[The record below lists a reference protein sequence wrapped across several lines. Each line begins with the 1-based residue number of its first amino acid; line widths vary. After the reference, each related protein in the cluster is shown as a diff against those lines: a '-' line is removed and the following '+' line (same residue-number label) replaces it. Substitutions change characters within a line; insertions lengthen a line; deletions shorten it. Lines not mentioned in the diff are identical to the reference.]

1 LFSWYR
7 ETDRR
12 ARRVFWTCLM
22 AWGLDAA
29 DGLVYQYLIPVIIGA
44 LGITLS
50 QAGLIAGV
58 NYFTSALGGWLGG
71 WLCDRYGRAR
81 ILQFTILWFSIFS
94 ALSGFAQSFD
104 QLLTLRALQG
114 LGFGA
119 EWAVGAVLLGEL
131 IRPENRGRVLGTVHS
146 AAALGS
152 GVAALLA
159 GPVAAW
165 IGPEYGWRAVLW
177 MGAIPALLV
186 LFIRRG
192 DDDSDI
198 YKEAKRTR
206 AQGAGIAA
214 IFAPKYIGVTAG
226 AALLALGAQGA
237 GFGVSNYLTT
247 FLVHERALTPSTAGY
262 YVLLNSA
269 GGFFG
274 FLLNGWIG
282 DRLGRRATF
291 RIFAV
296 GFVAAVM
303 LYLYA
308 PLGGAGPALAGCG
321 FIYGFFQF
329 GIYASFGPVFTELFP
344 TELRGAGQSF
354 AYNFGRAMS
363 FVFIQGVAILAAHL
377 TLSLSMMTMG
387 MVGATIAFIA
397 TFLLPE
403 TAGRDLRAVGATVV
417 PDTAET
423 EHAERYQGA
432 GGSRPRASGPAR

>member
-1 LFSWYR
+1 LFSWYSQ
-7 ETDRR
+7 TDRR
-12 ARRVFWTCLM
+12 TRRVFWTCLL

-29 DGLVYQYLIPVIIGA
+29 DGLVYQYLIPVIISA
-44 LGITLS
+44 LGITLA
-50 QAGLIAGV
+50 QAGSIAGV
-58 NYFTSALGGWLGG
+58 NYFTSALGGWIGG

-104 QLLTLRALQG
+104 QLLLLRALQG

-131 IRPENRGRVLGTVHS
+131 IKPENRGRVLGTVHS

-165 IGPEYGWRAVLW
+165 IGPTYGWRAVLW

-192 DDDSDI
+192 DDDSEI
-198 YKEAKRTR
+198 YQELRRKGAPR
-206 AQGAGIAA
+206 ASLTA
-214 IFAPKYIGVTAG
+214 IFAPARLPVTIAT
-226 AALLALGAQGA
+226 AILALGAQGA
-237 GFGVSNYLTT
+237 GFGISNYLTT
-247 FLVHERALTPSTAGY
+247 FLVHERGLSASTAGY
-262 YVLLNSA
+262 FVLLNSA

-274 FLLNGWIG
+274 FLINGWIG

-296 GFVAAVM
+296 GFVAAVT

-308 PLGGAGPALAGCG
+308 PLGAGPALAVCG
-321 FIYGFFQF
+321 FIYGSFQF
-329 GIYASFGPVFTELFP
+329 GIYASFGPFFTELFP

-363 FVFIQGVAILAAHL
+363 FVFIQGVALLAAHL
-377 TLSLSMMTMG
+377 ALSLSMMIVG
-387 MVGATIAFIA
+387 MIGATIAFLA

-403 TAGRDLRAVGATVV
+403 TAGRDLRTVDA
-417 PDTAET
+417 PGSNTAEI
-423 EHAERYQGA
+423 EHAQRYQDT
-432 GGSRPRASGPAR
+432 GGPRPRASGPAR

>member
-1 LFSWYR
+1 MFSWYS

-12 ARRVFWTCLM
+12 ARRVFWTCLL
-22 AWGLDAA
+22 AWGLDSA

-44 LGITLS
+44 LGMTLA
-50 QAGLIAGV
+50 QAGLVAGV

-81 ILQFTILWFSIFS
+81 ILQFTILWFSVFS
-94 ALSGFAQSFD
+94 ALSGFARTFD
-104 QLLTLRALQG
+104 QLLAIRALQG

-131 IRPENRGRVLGTVHS
+131 IRPQNRGRVLGTVHS
-146 AAALGS
+146 AAAIGS

-165 IGPEYGWRAVLW
+165 IGPHYGWRAVLW
-177 MGAIPALLV
+177 MGVAPALLV
-186 LFIRRG
+186 LFVRRG
-192 DDDSDI
+192 DDDSEI
-198 YKEAKRTR
+198 YKEAARAR
-206 AQGAGIAA
+206 AQGPGITA
-214 IFAPKYIGVTAG
+214 IFAPARIAVTAG

-237 GFGVSNYLTT
+237 GYAVSNYLTT
-247 FLVHERALTPSTAGY
+247 FLTHERGLTPSVAGF

-274 FLLNGWIG
+274 FLVNGGIG

-291 RIFAV
+291 RLFAV

-308 PLGGAGPALAGCG
+308 PLGGAGAALAGCG
-321 FIYGFFQF
+321 FVYGFFQF
-329 GIYASFGPVFTELFP
+329 GIYASFGPFFTELFP
-344 TELRGAGQSF
+344 TELRGAGQAF

-363 FVFIQGVAILAAHL
+363 FVFIQGVALLAAHL
-377 TLSLSMMTMG
+377 ALGFSMMTMG
-387 MVGATIAFIA
+387 MAGAAIAFVA

-403 TAGRDLRAVGATVV
+403 TAGRDLRKIGTMTPTSSEVE
-417 PDTAET
+417 D
-423 EHAERYQGA
+423 AERYRAPGRA
-432 GGSRPRASGPAR
+432 RPRASGPAG

>member
-1 LFSWYR
+1 M
-7 ETDRR
+7 
-12 ARRVFWTCLM
+12 FWTCLL

-44 LGITLS
+44 LGITLA
-50 QAGLIAGV
+50 QAGSIAGV
-58 NYFTSALGGWLGG
+58 NYFTSAVGGWIGG

-94 ALSGFAQSFD
+94 ALSGFAQNFD
-104 QLLTLRALQG
+104 QLLIIRALQG

-131 IRPENRGRVLGTVHS
+131 IEPENRGRVLGTVHS

-159 GPVAAW
+159 GPIAAW

-186 LFIRRG
+186 LFIRRA

-198 YKEAKRTR
+198 YKELER
-206 AQGAGIAA
+206 AGAQRVGLAA
-214 IFAPKYIGVTAG
+214 IFAPAQIRVTIAT
-226 AALLALGAQGA
+226 AILALGAQGA

-247 FLVHERALTPSTAGY
+247 FLVHERGLSASTAGY
-262 YVLLNSA
+262 FVLLNSA

-274 FLLNGWIG
+274 FLTNGWIG

-308 PLGGAGPALAGCG
+308 PWSGADPALAGCG
-321 FIYGFFQF
+321 FVYGFFQF
-329 GIYASFGPVFTELFP
+329 GIYASFGPFFTELFP

-363 FVFIQGVAILAAHL
+363 FVFIQGVALLAAHL
-377 TLSLSMMTMG
+377 ALSMSMMIMG
-387 MVGATIAFIA
+387 MIGATIAFLA
-397 TFLLPE
+397 TFLLQE
-403 TAGRDLRAVGATVV
+403 TAGRDLRTVGTPAHN
-417 PDTAET
+417 TAET
-423 EHAERYQGA
+423 KNAQRHQDT
-432 GGSRPRASGPAR
+432 GGPRPRASGPAR

>member
-1 LFSWYR
+1 MLSWYS
-7 ETDRR
+7 ETDHRT
-12 ARRVFWTCLM
+12 RRVFWTCLL
-22 AWGLDAA
+22 AWGLDAT
-29 DGLVYQYLIPVIIGA
+29 DGLVYQYLIPVIIAA

-50 QAGLIAGV
+50 QAGMIAGV
-58 NYFTSALGGWLGG
+58 NYFASALGGWVGG

-104 QLLTLRALQG
+104 QLLALRALQG

-131 IRPENRGRVLGTVHS
+131 IAPHNRGRVLGTVHS

-165 IGPEYGWRAVLW
+165 FGPTHGWRAVLW
-177 MGAIPALLV
+177 LGAVPALLV

-192 DDDSDI
+192 DDDSDV
-198 YKEAKRTR
+198 YKETMRSGARR
-206 AQGAGIAA
+206 AGLAA
-214 IFAPKYIGVTAG
+214 IFSPAHIGVTIGTAI
-226 AALLALGAQGA
+226 LALGAQGA

-247 FLVHERALTPSTAGY
+247 FLVTERGLSASMAGY
-262 YVLLNSA
+262 FVLLNSA
-269 GGFFG
+269 GGFCG
-274 FLLNGWIG
+274 FLINGWIG

-296 GFVAAVM
+296 GFVAAVT

-329 GIYASFGPVFTELFP
+329 GIYASFGPYFTELFP

-354 AYNFGRAMS
+354 AYNFGRASS
-363 FVFIQGVAILAAHL
+363 FVFIQGVALLASHMA
-377 TLSLSMMTMG
+377 LSSSMMTVG
-387 MVGATIAFIA
+387 MVGAAIAFGA

-403 TAGRDLRAVGATVV
+403 TAGRDLRYVGVTFSNRPEIENAR
-417 PDTAET
+417 
-423 EHAERYQGA
+423 RYQDA
-432 GGSRPRASGPAR
+432 DGSRTGASGAAR